1 LTQIGFLI
9 GFKNLSFNMA
19 SSRDT
24 NVSIPSSASSSFRGK
39 KASKPNIQRSTLSSD
54 YMQPIM
60 KIIDDPIK
68 CGYFLIFCEQ
78 EHSLEN
84 LLFVMEVDRFMDN
97 LKVDKKCWMKQWI
110 DTDARVFLNLVND
123 DHDTKSEPFTTARL
137 WPSKVIQRREVE
149 RKMQAIWDTY
159 LSATSKN
166 EICICHHMKART
178 KVRME
183 LVHL

>member
-1 LTQIGFLI
+1 
-9 GFKNLSFNMA
+9 MA
-19 SSRDT
+19 I
-24 NVSIPSSASSSFRGK
+24 NVPISKTPSSSSKGRIRSR
-39 KASKPNIQRSTLSSD
+39 PNIQRASLFSD
-54 YMQPIM
+54 YMLPIM

-97 LKVDKKCWMKQWI
+97 LKVDKKCWTKQW
-110 DTDARVFLNLVND
+110 TDVDSCVFMNVVNED
-123 DHDTKSEPFTTARL
+123 INTQAECISTKA
-137 WPSKVIQRREVE
+137 WPSRVLQRREVE
-149 RKMQAIWDTY
+149 KKMQDIWDTY
-159 LSATSKN
+159 LSATAKN
-166 EICICHHMKART
+166 EICICHNLKART